1 MSICLCNNPNYGF
14 RDYRTRT
21 DVQCYSCNSLERH
34 RLIMLFFKNY
44 KFNFNNTLHIAPE
57 KVLINLLKSNSQNY
71 ICGDINP
78 EVYKKKNIKNV
89 IKLDV
94 TKLKYSNKFDLVFA
108 SHILEHII
116 DDKLAM
122 SEIYKSL
129 TTGGRFITMIP
140 QNLTLKSTYEDS
152 RIISKDERTK
162 HFGQF
167 DHVRRYGLD
176 FSERL
181 KEVGFYIKVYYI
193 EGNEENINNMIY
205 DEKIMIATKIDKK
218 KYVLQSNNIIYECI
232 KN

>member
-1 MSICLCNNPNYGF
+1 
-14 RDYRTRT
+14 
-21 DVQCYSCNSLERH
+21 
-34 RLIMLFFKNY
+34 MLFFKNY

-57 KVLINLLKSNSQNY
+57 RVLINLLKENSQNY
-71 ICGDINP
+71 ICGDINHA
-78 EVYKKKNIKNV
+78 VYKKKNIKNV

-152 RIISKDERTK
+152 TIKSKDERTK
-162 HFGQF
+162 HFGQC

-193 EGNEENINNMIY
+193 EDNEENIKNMIY

-218 KYVLQSNNIIYECI
+218 KYVLQSSNIIYECI